1 MAFGVSFVPGGDAS
15 GNQTKPPTEPLQ
27 QAIQMLSLRLPKVV
41 GAQGLAPGPLLQ
53 SPGGGALA
61 ELLRQLFGQGRP
73 GGTMAPSMPGASPMA
88 PGAPSLPPPHVVP
101 GGGDDRRMGPSEPGW
116 PDVGTPPP
124 PQTDDWPARTDPR
137 TQGPIM
143 PPPDGSG
150 GARPS
155 GPYQASVRNPWA
167 AFNPPAGGPGRFFA

>member
-88 PGAPSLPPPHVVP
+88 PSAPSMPGGMPPPRVVP
-101 GGGDDRRMGPSEPGW
+101 GGGGDQGGMLGPVGPVGPEDAPL
-116 PDVGTPPP
+116 PDASRVQPAVGPTP
-124 PQTDDWPARTDPR
+124 
-137 TQGPIM
+137 
-143 PPPDGSG
+143 S
-150 GARPS
+150 S
-155 GPYQASVRNPWA
+155 PYQDSVRNPWA
-167 AFNPPAGGPGRFFA
+167 TFHPPAGPGRFFA